1 MEFESFIK
9 NLNESEIDNY
19 NKYSEIRAEIPYKIV
34 FECLKKLDENI
45 SFKDINSF
53 IRLDKA
59 LKDILYKYLGTL
71 EDYIKTKIFS
81 SYDFES
87 YDSLKEKYIYFN
99 RLPKVIKKQINKY
112 EITELYK
119 RFALNFGDIISF
131 LKDYEPDLFDLEKL
145 NNILKLRNNVMHH
158 NLLLFKFDDDII
170 TSTKN
175 EAEEQIE
182 SLLQLLPESH
192 REGLIKELSIPINA
206 TKENINPKF
215 YQYLLYKEG
224 LLCVNI

>member
-19 NKYSEIRAEIPYKIV
+19 NKYSEIRGEIPYKIV

-87 YDSLKEKYIYFN
+87 YDSLKEKYIYLN

-131 LKDYEPDLFDLEKL
+131 LKDYEPNMFNFYKLE
-145 NNILKLRNNVMHH
+145 NVLKLRNNVMHH

-175 EAEEQIE
+175 EIGEQIE

-215 YQYLLYKEG
+215 YQYLLYKED